1 MVNWRTTTRR
11 VRDGGENEM
20 ETTVPPAR
28 VRRGTPNRGA
38 RAMTAGVALTA
49 LLAAAGCGSSSDSG
63 GSTGSGSSGDKD
75 PIVIGAIA
83 GTTGAYGSTGVAVV
97 NGAKLAVDDI
107 NAKGGIDGRKIKLMT
122 ANDNAS
128 ATVSSQ
134 AFQKMVSAG
143 AVAITGSPDTGPA
156 TVAMSSRLKIPD
168 TGIVDDAGLTIYTD
182 GPTKPPSPW
191 AWSFGLNT
199 FAWGQKAAEYAL
211 DNCQGLAVLHDPSTY
226 GEGGNDAIQLTYQKA
241 GKKVALDQAITENW
255 STGATVGL
263 TSELDKIKASGAD
276 CVVVWL
282 TPQDTAAFVQTMHSS
297 GDQFTVIGNDEIN
310 ADDTFAKLAGQQA
323 DGAIGA
329 MLTSNLN
336 PSPELKDF
344 RERYKER
351 FGLES
356 TPFAEGEY
364 DGIMVLADVI
374 KNNGT
379 DPEAIQKGLNSVKD
393 YQGLTVTFSF
403 SEQDHATIQAE
414 DLTTVKYDAAKGE
427 WLPLEGEQ

>member
-28 VRRGTPNRGA
+28 VRRSTSNRGA

-63 GSTGSGSSGDKD
+63 GSTGSGSSGEKD
-75 PIVIGAIA
+75 PIVVGAIA

-107 NAKGGIDGRKIKLMT
+107 NAKGGIDGRKLKLMT

-168 TGIVDDAGLTIYTD
+168 TGIVDAAGLTIYTD

-211 DNCQGLAVLHDPSTY
+211 DNCKGLAVLHDPSTY
-226 GEGGNDAIQLTYQKA
+226 GEGGNDAIQLTYEKA
-241 GKKVALDQAITENW
+241 GKKVALDQSITENW

-344 RERYKER
+344 RERYKQR

-393 YQGLTVTFSF
+393 YKGLTVTFSF

>member
-28 VRRGTPNRGA
+28 VRRSTSNRGA

-75 PIVIGAIA
+75 PIVVGAIA

-107 NAKGGIDGRKIKLMT
+107 NAKGGIDGRKLKLMT

-168 TGIVDDAGLTIYTD
+168 TGIVDAAGLTIYTD

-211 DNCQGLAVLHDPSTY
+211 DNCKGLAVLHDPSTY
-226 GEGGNDAIQLTYQKA
+226 GEGGNDAIQLTYEKA
-241 GKKVALDQAITENW
+241 GKKVALDQSITENW

-344 RERYKER
+344 RERYKQR

-374 KNNGT
+374 KDNGT

-393 YQGLTVTFSF
+393 YKGLTVTFSF

>member
-1 MVNWRTTTRR
+1 
-11 VRDGGENEM
+11 M
-20 ETTVPPAR
+20 ETTVPPRR
-28 VRRGTPNRGA
+28 VRRSTRARSVRGLS
-38 RAMTAGVALTA
+38 AGLALATV
-49 LLAAAGCGSSSDSG
+49 LVAAGCGSSSDSG
-63 GSTGSGSSGDKD
+63 DGGSGGSSGSKD
-75 PIVIGAIA
+75 PIVVGVIA

-107 NAKGGIDGRKIKLMT
+107 NAKGGVDGRKLKLMT
-122 ANDNAS
+122 ANDSAS

-168 TGIVDDAGLTIYTD
+168 TGIVDDAGLTIYTN
-182 GPTKPPSPW
+182 GPDKPPAPW

-199 FAWGQKAAEYAL
+199 FAWGEKLGEYAL
-211 DNCQGLAVLHDPSTY
+211 DNCKGLAVLHDPSTY
-226 GEGGNDAIQLTYQKA
+226 GEGGNDGIQIAYEKA

-263 TSELDKIKASGAD
+263 TSELAKIKASGAD

-282 TPQDTAAFVQTMHSS
+282 TPQDTAAFVQTMHSA
-297 GDQFTVIGNDEIN
+297 GDDFTVIGNDEIN
-310 ADDTFAKLAGQQA
+310 ADDTFAKLAGPQA

-329 MLTSNLN
+329 MLTSNLD

-344 RERYKER
+344 RERYKQR

-364 DGIMVLADVI
+364 DGVMVLADVI
-374 KNNGT
+374 KKNGT
-379 DPEAIQKGLNSVKD
+379 DPEAIQKGLNEVKD
-393 YQGLTVTFSF
+393 YKGLTVTFSF

-414 DLTTVKYDAAKGE
+414 DLTTVKYDAAKKA